1 MADAPP
7 APDADTQVPDAWQA
21 RVAGTMINPATLL
34 ATDYLNHFNEVI
46 MTIDM
51 VPDMPELLEEV
62 QGWRLRT
69 YAEHFQASGLDYGA
83 LAAEA
88 YDHVP
93 AATKRAFEATV
104 MQMRAVIQL
113 ALKRLQASLALND
126 TEEVRRTA
134 KAAAATLTALC
145 GTANGIIA
153 GARETMQ
160 QSEIDRLLSSGPTA

>member
-1 MADAPP
+1 MSETPLSTHDDAP
-7 APDADTQVPDAWQA
+7 VSDAWQQ

-51 VPDMPELLEEV
+51 VPDMPELLEDV
-62 QGWRLRT
+62 QGWRLRS
-69 YAEHFQASGLDYGA
+69 YADHFKASGFDYGA

-88 YDHVP
+88 YEHAP
-93 AATKRAFEATV
+93 AATKHAFEATV
-104 MQMRAVIQL
+104 MQMCTVIQL

-134 KAAAATLTALC
+134 KAAASTLTALC

-160 QSEIDRLLSSGPTA
+160 QSEIDRLLSTGTTT